1 MLRRNGPKDWHNAHI
16 TFRTKVHD
24 LIDIDNVDS
33 SGNVPKGF
41 TLLRNAAETMHQ
53 LVLEAKAA
61 RKRLRAIGAGW
72 ALSDINITDGFLLNT
87 KALNSRFDV
96 IDKFFEASVPSDV
109 RRRIIVAQCGNQIAE
124 LNDELELAPPSG
136 RPLSLQAQG
145 IGNGQTI
152 AGAVS
157 GNTHGSQLNFGAMPD
172 FVVGIHLVTGAG
184 KPLWIER
191 KSRPIFNADFV
202 DRIGAKL
209 QRDDDDVFNA
219 AVVSF
224 GTFGIIAAM
233 AIEMADRYH
242 LEFGPIVDRTWDE
255 MKARLDNFNP
265 ATPPGLYHHEFIF
278 DPYSRRTMETS
289 ARKVPWAPGFP
300 TPKPRWIVRTENGI
314 APGAKTAE
322 LLAALPVPAKLKTK
336 FSYDQYR
343 KLALLNKVRG
353 TPGQIY
359 TSSIYY
365 LEGYAEAAFGVS
377 ITDASRMLEISR
389 QVIMDMKLPAMS
401 QVRFVAPSKATLG
414 FTQHGPLTT
423 VFEYGLINNPS
434 FAQFEQ
440 KMDAAM
446 RAAGVRYTMHWSKN
460 SGISAEKVRHM
471 YGEAT
476 VNKWIEARRRV
487 FQNDRDLMKVFE
499 NAALVRAN
507 LNG

>member
-1 MLRRNGPKDWHNAHI
+1 MLRRNGPKKWHNAHI
-16 TFRTKVHD
+16 TFRTKVAD

-33 SGNVPKGF
+33 SGNEPTGF
-41 TLLRNAAETMHQ
+41 ALLRNAAETMHQ
-53 LVLEAKAA
+53 LVLEAKSA

-96 IDKFFEASVPSDV
+96 TDRYFEASVPSGV

-124 LNDELELAPPSG
+124 LNDALELTPPSG
-136 RPLSLQAQG
+136 LHLSLQAAG

-157 GNTHGSQLNFGAMPD
+157 GNTHGSQVNFGAMPD

-191 KSRPIFNADFV
+191 ASKPVFTPEFAAK
-202 DRIGAKL
+202 IGAEPI
-209 QRDDDDVFNA
+209 RDDELFNA

-224 GTFGIIAAM
+224 GTFGIIAAL
-233 AIEMADRYH
+233 AIEMTERYH

-255 MKARLDNFNP
+255 MKAKLDAFNP
-265 ATPPGLYHHEFIF
+265 AVPPDLYHYEFIF
-278 DPYSRRTMETS
+278 DPYSKRTMEAS
-289 ARKVPWAPGFP
+289 ARKVPWAPGHP

-314 APGAKTAE
+314 APGAKAAQ
-322 LLAALPVPAKLKTK
+322 LLAALPAPASLKTK
-336 FSYDQYR
+336 LSYDQYR
-343 KLALLNKVRG
+343 TLALLNKVRG

-365 LEGYAEAAFGVS
+365 LEGYCEAAFAVS
-377 ITDASRMLEISR
+377 VTQASKMLEISR
-389 QVIMDMKLPAMS
+389 SVILAMGLPAIS

-414 FTQHGPLTT
+414 FTRHGPRTA
-423 VFEYGLINNPS
+423 VFEYGLINNSS
-434 FAQFEQ
+434 FPIFEQ

-446 RAAGVRYTMHWSKN
+446 RAAGVKYTMHWSKN

-471 YGEAT
+471 YGQDP
-476 VNKWIEARRRV
+476 VNRWIAARRRV
-487 FQNDRDLMKVFE
+487 FKNDLELMKVFE
-499 NAALVRAN
+499 NAALVRAE

>member
-1 MLRRNGPKDWHNAHI
+1 MLRRNGPKAWNNAHV
-16 TFRTKVHD
+16 TFRTKVAD
-24 LIDIDNVDS
+24 LIDIDNVDP
-33 SGNVPKGF
+33 SGKVPTGF
-41 TLLRNAAETMHQ
+41 ALLRNAAETMRQ

-61 RKRLRAIGAGW
+61 RRRLRAIGAGW

-96 IDKFFEASVPSDV
+96 IDKYFEPGVPAAV

-124 LNDELELAPPSG
+124 LNDELELEPPSG
-136 RPLSLQAQG
+136 LPLSLQAAG

-157 GNTHGSQLNFGAMPD
+157 GNTHGSQVNFGAMPD

-202 DRIGAKL
+202 AKIGATL
-209 QRDDDDVFNA
+209 QRDDDEVFNA

-224 GTFGIIAAM
+224 GTFGIVAAL
-233 AIEMADRYH
+233 AIEMAERYH
-242 LEFGPIVDRTWDE
+242 LEFGPIVDRSWDE
-255 MKARLDNFNP
+255 MKAKLDAFNP
-265 ATPPGLYHHEFIF
+265 AAPPDLYHHEFIF

-289 ARKVPWAPGFP
+289 ARKVPWAPGHP

-322 LLAALPVPAKLKTK
+322 LLAMLPVPASLKTK

-365 LEGYAEAAFGVS
+365 LEGYAEAAFAVS
-377 ITDASRMLEISR
+377 VADASKMMEISR
-389 QVIMDMKLPAMS
+389 KVIMEMGLPAMS
-401 QVRFVAPSKATLG
+401 QVRFVAPTKATLG
-414 FTQHGPLTT
+414 FTRHGPRTT

-440 KMDAAM
+440 KMDVAM

-471 YGEAT
+471 YGTAT
-476 VNKWIEARRRV
+476 VDKWIAARRRV
-487 FQNDRDLMKVFE
+487 FQNDAELMKVFE
-499 NAALVRAN
+499 NAALVRAE

>member
-1 MLRRNGPKDWHNAHI
+1 MLRRNGPRDWHNAHI

-33 SGNVPKGF
+33 SGKVPTGF
-41 TLLRNAAETMHQ
+41 ALFRNAAETMHQ

-61 RKRLRAIGAGW
+61 GRRLRAIGAGW
-72 ALSDINITDGFLLNT
+72 ALSDINVTDGFLLNT
-87 KALNSRFDV
+87 KPLNSRFDV
-96 IDKFFEASVPSDV
+96 TDRYFEPTVPAAV
-109 RRRIIVAQCGNQIAE
+109 RPRIILAQCGNQIAE
-124 LNDELELAPPSG
+124 LNNALELEPPSG
-136 RPLSLQAQG
+136 LHLSLQAAG

-157 GNTHGSQLNFGAMPD
+157 GNTHGSQVNFGAMPD

-191 KSRPIFNADFV
+191 SSRPVFNARFAAEL
-202 DRIGAKL
+202 GADPV
-209 QRDDDDVFNA
+209 RDDELFNA

-224 GTFGIIAAM
+224 GTFGIIAAL
-233 AIEMADRYH
+233 AIETAERFH
-242 LEFGPIVDRTWDE
+242 LEFGPIVDRSWDE
-255 MKARLDNFNP
+255 MKTRLDNFNP
-265 ATPPGLYHHEFIF
+265 ADPPDLYHHEFIF
-278 DPYSRRTMETS
+278 DPYSKRTMEVS
-289 ARKVPWAPGFP
+289 ARKVAWAPGHK
-300 TPKPRWIVRTENGI
+300 TPKPRWIIRNDDGI
-314 APGAKTAE
+314 APGADAPK
-322 LLAALPVPAKLKTK
+322 LLAALPAPSSLKSK

-365 LEGYAEAAFGVS
+365 LEGYTEAAFAVS
-377 ITDASRMLEISR
+377 ITNASKMLDVSR
-389 QVIMDMKLPAMS
+389 AVIRQMDLPAIS

-414 FTQHGPLTT
+414 FTLHTPRTT
-423 VFEYGLINNPS
+423 VFEYGLINNSKFPE
-434 FAQFEQ
+434 FEQ

-446 RAAGVRYTMHWSKN
+446 RAAGIPYTMHWSKN

-471 YGEAT
+471 YGEARVT
-476 VNKWIEARRRV
+476 RWIEARRRV
-487 FQNDRDLMKVFE
+487 FQNDRALMKVFE

-507 LNG
+507 LHG